1 MQRTADLDE
10 TEGGDD
16 VFAALSSYVTGQL
29 THAVP
34 AEYGFDHPLVTARVT
49 TAEGEKTLRYAMGT
63 EGYYLQVAGDD
74 SLYAVDG
81 ATVQTLLDA
90 AAPQKTE

>member
-1 MQRTADLDE
+1 M
-10 TEGGDD
+10 
-16 VFAALSSYVTGQL
+16 
-29 THAVP
+29 
-34 AEYGFDHPLVTARVT
+34 TARVT

-81 ATVQTLLDA
+81 SSVQTLLDA
-90 AAPQKTE
+90 ALQKTK